1 MKRRI
6 YGGEQG
12 PQRVAAGCR
21 SRLQRLD
28 GVVAVSSASR
38 TPPAPAAP
46 GRRPP
51 CRPPRLHAC
60 NAAAPGRR
68 PPCRPPRLH
77 ACKRHCRPHLTR
89 TTRGGGP
96 TPPQPWLGSACP
108 RLARRGSAS
117 QRSERGH
124 GGQPGRSD
132 RRRCRRRCTGAA
144 AYLPSVTESRR
155 PRGTVG

>member
-6 YGGEQG
+6 DGGEQG
-12 PQRVAAGCR
+12 PQRAAAGCR

-51 CRPPRLHAC
+51 CRPPRLHASMP
-60 NAAAPGRR
+60 AMRQLL
-68 PPCRPPRLH
+68 PPY
-77 ACKRHCRPHLTR
+77 AKRHCRPHLSR

-132 RRRCRRRCTGAA
+132 HRRCRRRCTGAA